1 MKAAYSKRK
10 GFFMSEKLGYILWF
24 LTGIFCLGLCGLLT
38 KQFPD
43 EIQANEETF
52 SGEAPKIALT
62 FDDGPSSAYTPK
74 LLKGLKERGV
84 CASFFLQGQSI
95 AGNEEIVKKMQ
106 QEGHLVG
113 NHTFHHVQ
121 LTAVSDAQAVD
132 EVTKTS
138 NEIYK
143 ITGVYTSYLRPPFG
157 EWKKK
162 LDYRVTMIPVLWTL
176 DSRDWITQNTQ
187 EIVKEV
193 LSSVKEGDIILMHD
207 IFDTSVEAALQIIDQ
222 LKEKGYEFVTVE
234 ELILE

>member
-1 MKAAYSKRK
+1 
-10 GFFMSEKLGYILWF
+10 MSERLGYILWF
-24 LTGIFCLGLCGLLT
+24 LTGIFCLGFCGLLT

-43 EIQANEETF
+43 EIQANEGDF

-62 FDDGPSSAYTPK
+62 FDDGPSSEYTPR
-74 LLKGLKERGV
+74 LLEGLKKRGV
-84 CASFFLQGQSI
+84 RATFFLQGQSI
-95 AGNEEIVKKMQ
+95 AGNEAIVKEMQ
-106 QEGHLVG
+106 QQGHLIG

-176 DSRDWITQNTQ
+176 DSRDWITQDTQ

-207 IFDTSVEAALQIIDQ
+207 IFGTSVEAALQIIDRLQ
-222 LKEKGYEFVTVE
+222 EQGYEFVTVE